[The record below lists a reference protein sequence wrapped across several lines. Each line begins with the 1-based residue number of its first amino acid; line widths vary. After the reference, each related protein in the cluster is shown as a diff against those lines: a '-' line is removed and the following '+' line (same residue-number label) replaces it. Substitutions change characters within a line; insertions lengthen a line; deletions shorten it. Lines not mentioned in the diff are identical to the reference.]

1 MVREENRDDVDQGR
15 SIPVLVHEAD
25 PVDVRDFSL
34 DAAHESVVESGVGP
48 LDCAESG
55 REIEVE
61 VDLVVR
67 CSRCGRVI
75 HERVPEDE
83 LPESLRRSGR
93 GRPRAPPRIWV
104 R

>member
-1 MVREENRDDVDQGR
+1 MVREEKRDDVDQVR
-15 SIPVLVHEAD
+15 CIPVLVHAAD
-25 PVDVRDFSL
+25 PVDVRDL
-34 DAAHESVVESGVGP
+34 PPDAAWESVVESGAGP
-48 LDCAESG
+48 LDCVESR

-61 VDLVVR
+61 MGLVVR

-93 GRPRAPPRIWV
+93 GSPRAPPQVWLR
-104 R
+104 